1 VPMASFVREV
11 LSATGHLNEK
21 DDLALKALRLH
32 GRIEELKSGLC
43 DVIAERYD
51 DLGGSFAD
59 SSATLA
65 QLEAVFKE
73 ADSHKNAVNHIVRPG
88 IQEASKELN
97 DIIDHLSQLSE
108 SVQNAKVIKNAYLDM
123 ERINEKIDQRKYL
136 DAAALLQKLDNL
148 ICLETKCPDDPVMR
162 KSLANIGKELT
173 TARDAIHF
181 ALGKDWDNHVDISV
195 MDGDQDSGD
204 VIALKIDFH
213 GSGGGQGLARG
224 ERVRQLVKA
233 MEDAGMLTYRL
244 SKFGGKLMD
253 LVLVPLM
260 VRDTHWIN
268 VVDSRNLIEIKFR
281 KDQDDSGKSAAASP
295 KDVMAGLEQVFAFL
309 ADNLADKEVIGKLG
323 CGLGR
328 PFCQELVKRCIAPS
342 VPNRRE
348 DLSSFSIDVVD
359 HAHMLQQTLQEIGF
373 LPPEE
378 TSITDYLANTEN
390 LVINKRCQQ
399 LLCQAR
405 SIMQSDLLSTEILDP
420 ATSKDDH
427 VEETLRDIG
436 NIDIDAEMESMIPEE
451 FVSQEVNIFI
461 FPKCEVSKSVLEL
474 VKLIEETLDESLTS
488 NSRSGAV
495 RLYGTAR
502 SILQM
507 YSDVVPVAHRQI
519 LEKLPQ
525 AAALAFNNSML
536 LAHKAMT
543 LSPETAARCGSSSG
557 LPPNA
562 SLADLVLDI
571 RRNGAEMFLTQ
582 MRAQRDQLRAI
593 LRDSSGGLGQLSG
606 DGLLPAAAADKCIR
620 QVSHQMLHL
629 RNVWSSVLPS
639 SIYKRAV
646 GTVFNSVVEELIGKV
661 VALEDIAAD
670 SANQISSLYLQVQ
683 EQGPKVFED
692 RRDVVVYVKRWTKFC
707 ELILILNASLRE
719 IDDRW
724 SCGKGPLAAVFEPE
738 EVKRLIRAL
747 FQNTDRRSQVLARV
761 KLS

>member
-1 VPMASFVREV
+1 MASFVREV

-21 DDLALKALRLH
+21 DDLALKALRIND
-32 GRIEELKSGLC
+32 RIEELKSGLC

-73 ADSHKNAVNHIVRPG
+73 ADAHKNAVNHVVRPG
-88 IQEASKELN
+88 IQESSKELT

-108 SVQNAKVIKNAYLDM
+108 SVQNAKIVKNAYLDM

-136 DAAALLQKLDNL
+136 DAAALLQTLDNL
-148 ICLETKCPDDPVMR
+148 ICLKIKCPDDPVMR
-162 KSLANIGKELT
+162 KSLANIGKELS

-181 ALGKDWDNHVDISV
+181 ALGKDWDNHVGISV
-195 MDGDQDSGD
+195 KDGDQDSDD
-204 VIALKIDFH
+204 VIAIKVDFH
-213 GSGGGQGLARG
+213 SGGQLPKG

-233 MEDAGMLTYRL
+233 MEDAGMLSYRL

-253 LVLVPLM
+253 MVLVPLM
-260 VRDTHWIN
+260 VRDTHWLH
-268 VVDSRNLIEIKFR
+268 VVDNRNLIEIKFR
-281 KDQDDSGKSAAASP
+281 RKEEGPSQP
-295 KDVMAGLEQVFAFL
+295 RDVVAGLEQVFNFL
-309 ADNLADKEVIGKLG
+309 SQNFADKEVMTKLG
-323 CGLGR
+323 CGLGK
-328 PFCQELVKRCIAPS
+328 PFCQELIQRCLGPS

-348 DLSSFSIDVVD
+348 DLATFSIDVVD
-359 HAHMLQQTLQEIGF
+359 HAHMLQQTLQESGF
-373 LPPEE
+373 LPADE
-378 TSITDYLANTEN
+378 TSITDYLCNTEN

-405 SIMQSDLLSTEILDP
+405 SIMQSDLLSTEVLDP
-420 ATSKDDH
+420 ASTSKVDR
-427 VEETLRDIG
+427 VEETLQDLG
-436 NIDIDAEMESMIPEE
+436 NVDIDAEIESMPIPEE
-451 FVSQEVNIFI
+451 FVNQEVNIFV

-488 NSRSGAV
+488 STRSGAV

-507 YSDVVPVAHRQI
+507 YGDVVPVAHRQI

-525 AAALAFNNSML
+525 ASALAFNNCMY

-543 LSPETAARCGSSSG
+543 LSPETAARQGCVSNAS

-571 RRNGAEMFLTQ
+571 RRNGAEMFLAA

-629 RNVWSSVLPS
+629 RNVWNGVLPG

-646 GTVFNSVVEELIGKV
+646 GTVFNSVIEELIGKV

-683 EQGPKVFED
+683 EQGPKVFD
-692 RRDVVVYVKRWTKFC
+692 DKRDVVVYVKRWTKFC

-724 SCGKGPLAAVFEPE
+724 SCGKGPLAIVFEPE

-747 FQNTDRRSQVLARV
+747 FQNTDRRSQVLSRV
-761 KLS
+761 KM